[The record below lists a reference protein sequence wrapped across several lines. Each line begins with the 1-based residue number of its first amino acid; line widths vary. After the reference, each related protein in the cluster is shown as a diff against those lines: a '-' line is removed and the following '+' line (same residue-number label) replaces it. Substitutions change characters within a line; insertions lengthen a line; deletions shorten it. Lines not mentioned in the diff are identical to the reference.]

1 MGVLGT
7 GSFTFVAIISHSFN
21 GVRVGD
27 EIRCGHKRTTL
38 CYVFSA
44 SVYVAFDYRPSFAF
58 LHTSYT
64 KVARDFLP
72 CFVFKEVTKG
82 GGGECYFTRLL
93 VCSLFSQSLP
103 LPSLSGCFA
112 LPRGGCAIPV
122 FFFCLL
128 IYSCFI
134 LHSSFL
140 TPNLLYLSPSL
151 FYCSLNK

>member
-72 CFVFKEVTKG
+72 CFVFKEITKG
-82 GGGECYFTRLL
+82 GGGSVTSR
-93 VCSLFSQSLP
+93 V
-103 LPSLSGCFA
+103 
-112 LPRGGCAIPV
+112 
-122 FFFCLL
+122 
-128 IYSCFI
+128 YSCVP
-134 LHSSFL
+134 SSL
-140 TPNLLYLSPSL
+140 NICLCRPYPGVLLYREAGVQFPFSFSV
-151 FYCSLNK
+151 C

>member
-82 GGGECYFTRLL
+82 GGGVLLHASTRVFPLL
-93 VCSLFSQSLP
+93 SISASAVLIRVFCSTERRVCNSRFLFLFANLQLFYPTFLP
-103 LPSLSGCFA
+103 LDAKPSLSVS
-112 LPRGGCAIPV
+112 LS
-122 FFFCLL
+122 LL
-128 IYSCFI
+128 
-134 LHSSFL
+134 
-140 TPNLLYLSPSL
+140 LLAQ
-151 FYCSLNK
+151 